1 MDRGN
6 LVAEICRIQDLPEDI
21 RNKLE
26 SSPGTVFPYADRL
39 ITLISGKV
47 YSFPDDEDGRTV
59 AGAVE
64 ARQAAVSQQPASAA
78 DIYHRIL
85 TDSHYQP
92 LPSVI
97 RQYGIRP
104 DRKRCVAVFRACSS
118 LDTDLRTAIL
128 SMAPVEKE
136 DAVILLDDQTA
147 AYIKDL
153 EGQTTDDMAEF
164 TEAVIGTL
172 ETEGILDIRAGIGGE
187 SHKLDDLR
195 DSFSE
200 GRKALSSACDIICR
214 TGFMSTHGRCWNGL
228 SIPFRQTG
236 KKRSEALFTGTAPKR
251 PCRMKCLKPYVSSSA
266 TI

>member
-26 SSPGTVFPYADRL
+26 SSPGTVFPYEDRL

-97 RQYGIRP
+97 RQSHVGQ
-104 DRKRCVAVFRACSS
+104 VGLLFTSF
-118 LDTDLRTAIL
+118 
-128 SMAPVEKE
+128 SMATTRPVLFI
-136 DAVILLDDQTA
+136 VRPPS
-147 AYIKDL
+147 
-153 EGQTTDDMAEF
+153 
-164 TEAVIGTL
+164 VPP
-172 ETEGILDIRAGIGGE
+172 
-187 SHKLDDLR
+187 
-195 DSFSE
+195 
-200 GRKALSSACDIICR
+200 
-214 TGFMSTHGRCWNGL
+214 GL
-228 SIPFRQTG
+228 
-236 KKRSEALFTGTAPKR
+236 
-251 PCRMKCLKPYVSSSA
+251 
-266 TI
+266 